1 MRLFEENIRM
11 AYHVASRFTP
21 NTIVDMDDIKQLALI
36 GLYKASQNYKDNLG
50 YAFSTYAYKIMRNE
64 ILKELTKHNV
74 CDSIDEMEYDVA
86 DESCN
91 PEEEYIGSLQRFSS
105 VLTDQEYKV
114 MLLTVQGYSQK
125 EISSRLNLSQ
135 SQISRIFIKGKR
147 KIKEVL
153 EYGCAV
159 NVGQ

>member
-1 MRLFEENIRM
+1 MKLFEENIRM

-21 NTIVDMDDIKQLALI
+21 NTIVDVDDIRQLALI
-36 GLYKASQNYKDNLG
+36 GLYKACLNYKDGLG
-50 YAFSTYAYKIMRNE
+50 FKFSTYAYKVMRNE

-74 CDSIDEMEYDVA
+74 YDSIEEMEYDVA

-114 MLLTVQGYSQK
+114 VLLTVQGYSQN
-125 EISSRLNLSQ
+125 EISLRLNLSQ
-135 SQISRIFIKGKR
+135 SQISRIFIKAKK
-147 KIKEVL
+147 KIKEAL
-153 EYGCAV
+153 EDGSVA
-159 NVGQ
+159 NVG

>member
-1 MRLFEENIRM
+1 MKLFEENIRM

-36 GLYKASQNYKDNLG
+36 GLYKACLNYKDGLG
-50 YAFSTYAYKIMRNE
+50 FKFSTYAYKVMKNE
-64 ILKELTKHNV
+64 VLKELTRHNV
-74 CDSIDEMEYDVA
+74 YDSLDEMEYDAA

-91 PEEEYIGSLQRFSS
+91 PEEEYIGSLQRFSTI
-105 VLTDQEYKV
+105 LTEQEYKV

-135 SQISRIFIKGKR
+135 SQISRIFIRGKK

-153 EYGCAV
+153 EDGSVA

>member
-1 MRLFEENIRM
+1 MRIFEENIRM
-11 AYHVASRFTP
+11 AYHIASKFTP
-21 NTIVDMDDIKQLALI
+21 NTIVDMEDIKQLALI
-36 GLYKASQNYKDNLG
+36 GLYKACQNYKDGLG
-50 YAFSTYAYKIMRNE
+50 FKFSTYAYKVMRNE

-74 CDSIDEMEYDVA
+74 YDSIDEMEYDVV

-105 VLTDQEYKV
+105 VLTNQEYEV
-114 MLLTVQGYSQK
+114 VLLTVQGYSQN
-125 EISSRLNLSQ
+125 EISLRLSLSQ
-135 SQISRIFIKGKR
+135 SQISRIFIRAKK

-153 EYGCAV
+153 EDGCAV

>member
-1 MRLFEENIRM
+1 MKLFEENIRM

-36 GLYKASQNYKDNLG
+36 GLFKACQNYKDGLG
-50 YAFSTYAYKIMRNE
+50 FKFSTYAYKVMRNE

-74 CDSIDEMEYDVA
+74 YDSIEEMEYDVA

-114 MLLTVQGYSQK
+114 VLLTVQGYSQN
-125 EISSRLNLSQ
+125 EISLRLNLSQ
-135 SQISRIFIKGKR
+135 SQISRIFIKAKK
-147 KIKEVL
+147 KIKEAL
-153 EYGCAV
+153 EDGSVA
-159 NVGQ
+159 NVG